1 MKVIANKKASELEFG
16 DILKTSQIQ
25 DLNEALNWEG
35 HYSAGV
41 AGFNTHYEVKADRIV
56 VTDVKKSDRKSDT
69 ERFGEHLVI
78 WYVSPHGTGQ
88 GRFYIG
94 PDVKVLV
101 HSN

>member
-1 MKVIANKKASELEFG
+1 MKTIANKKASELQFG
-16 DILKTSQIQ
+16 DILKTSQLK
-25 DLNEALNWEG
+25 DLTEALHLEG

-41 AGFNTHYEVKADRIV
+41 ACFNNHREQDRIV
-56 VTDVKKSDRKSDT
+56 VTEVRKSDNESQT
-69 ERFGEHLVI
+69 EKFGEHLKI
-78 WYVSPHGTGQ
+78 WYVTPHGTGQ